1 MRKNSKSGNNRFKN
15 LCSSYREIAAKSC
28 NETRLSMLA
37 LFELQLASSSALGE
51 NKPQKKHNLAKVLTY
66 NSLTSYSIE
75 GEG

>member
-1 MRKNSKSGNNRFKN
+1 
-15 LCSSYREIAAKSC
+15 
-28 NETRLSMLA
+28 MLA